1 MLDSILYHI
10 IFVKMSK
17 WLKISL
23 YVLLILAV
31 IAVVWLMLWNS
42 KPVIESPEDIQI
54 SVEESTEQN
63 TENIQEVQPQEETF
77 EDDVMKDL
85 EWFFWTNNGYEDVQ
99 WEYWFNNP
107 ENE

>member
-1 MLDSILYHI
+1 
-10 IFVKMSK
+10 MSK

-63 TENIQEVQPQEETF
+63 IENIQEVQPQIETF